1 MYMLQGVIQVH
12 QHSTMIDDE
21 NRMMRK
27 ETEPVAQ
34 SEGSLACER

>member
-1 MYMLQGVIQVH
+1 MLQGVIQVH

-34 SEGSLACER
+34 SERSLACER